1 MSRNRIG
8 SQRSTFWLVFSETDE
23 RYLDLT
29 RILLAIAVLT
39 LTGLAISQEARGE
52 SVDLLALGSA
62 YAALLVGGGI
72 GIGGRARLEDGNP
85 MHGRYGR
92 GNGIRDRMPDEP
104 DEWGLP

>member
-1 MSRNRIG
+1 MR
-8 SQRSTFWLVFSETDE
+8 SQRSTIWLTFAEADE

-29 RILLAIAVLT
+29 RLLLALAVLT
-39 LTGLAISQEARGE
+39 LTGLAIAQECRGE

-85 MHGRYGR
+85 R
-92 GNGIRDRMPDEP
+92 GAKNRMPEEP